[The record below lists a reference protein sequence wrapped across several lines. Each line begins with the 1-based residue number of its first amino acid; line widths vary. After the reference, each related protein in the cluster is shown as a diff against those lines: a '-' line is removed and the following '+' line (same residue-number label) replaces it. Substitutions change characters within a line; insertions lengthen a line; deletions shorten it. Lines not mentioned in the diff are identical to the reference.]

1 MTDDSLAVRWV
12 RGVATV
18 VGLVSAVALL
28 GIAAPRAG
36 AASPTLTITPSS
48 GGHPYQNGVSLDIS
62 VGTNST
68 FAPYSRIIVIEC
80 AAPKGVMPVDD
91 TTCDGNTVQSGSVLV
106 NADGSFEVPSYRLYS
121 LPNTALGEAP
131 DSEPVC
137 NSSVECVLYIGQDQ
151 NDFSQPKI
159 FSAPFTVDPSAT
171 STPTT
176 AARRPPPGK
185 RDPSIQHNRIIRAN
199 RGTRG
204 IDGSSGSATPGS
216 CGAPGAAVRGLQPGS
231 ARRVARR
238 PTPVACWPSPGTTTS
253 RGSWV
258 SAPCWCCWPWPDVG
272 TGRGR
277 SCEHDDR
284 APPDTGDRCRP

>member
-48 GGHPYQNGVSLDIS
+48 GGSPYQNGVSLDIS
-62 VGTNST
+62 VGPNST

-159 FSAPFTVDPSAT
+159 FSAPFTVDPAAT

-176 AARRPPPGK
+176 AAPTSPGQTGSVASNTTGSSG
-185 RDPSIQHNRIIRAN
+185 RTG
-199 RGTRG
+199 GTG
-204 IDGSSGSATPGS
+204 GSSGSSGSATPGS
-216 CGAPGAAVRGLQPGS
+216 SGAPGAASGGSDPGS
-231 ARRVARR
+231 AQGGSSAHSGGVLAFTGNDDLPWLLGIGTLLVLLAVA
-238 PTPVACWPSPGTTTS
+238 
-253 RGSWV
+253 
-258 SAPCWCCWPWPDVG
+258 
-272 TGRGR
+272 GRWYR
-277 SCEHDDR
+277 KR
-284 APPDTGDRCRP
+284 TLL